1 MSFRKLEQLDL
12 AIISFFQGFEVME
25 QFENS
30 TKTIKSSFT
39 EWITRVV
46 VFLFAL
52 PYVIVR
58 YSIVFSLSLYA
69 ALLPF
74 DNLLGLGEAGTLTK
88 YLGILIIITLWAN
101 RIIIVRGHLLK
112 PPPITW
118 SWALFLLL
126 AGISGLWAF
135 SPADTFSSLYTL
147 AGLFL
152 IYLSVGVYPF
162 TKNDY
167 SLLTKFV
174 IVGGVC
180 AAAYIILIYLRGITL
195 PQSVRASLIWGAERR
210 ADPNHLVTSLIL
222 PLLFSLGW
230 LTQPYKRH
238 KIWALISIVVIAVA
252 ILLTGSRGGALG
264 AAVAVLLFFWRIRHH
279 ISWYRMIIIFLIVV
293 TLTFFV
299 LTFIPIQQQLFERFS
314 LEEILK
320 SRGASRFFIWHTGFK
335 AFLHRP
341 LVGYGYNNFP
351 YAYDLFKS
359 AVPGAYRLNQVAHN
373 IYLQSFVEL
382 GMFGGLLLLLIAWLH
397 WRIVNHMTYRSND
410 GIALEAAF
418 IGILVSS
425 FTLGTLYYKYF
436 WFAFSLIILLINI
449 KKGESI

>member
-1 MSFRKLEQLDL
+1 
-12 AIISFFQGFEVME
+12 ME
-25 QFENS
+25 QFGNS

-39 EWITRVV
+39 EWITKVA

-58 YSIVFSLSLYA
+58 YPIVFVLGLYA
-69 ALLPF
+69 VLLPF
-74 DNLLGLGEAGTLTK
+74 DNLLGFADFGTLTK

-112 PPPITW
+112 PPFVTW

-126 AGISGLWAF
+126 AGISGLWTL

-152 IYLSVGVYPF
+152 IYLSIGVYPF
-162 TKNDY
+162 TRNDY
-167 SLLTKFV
+167 SLLTKLV
-174 IVGGVC
+174 VVGGVC
-180 AAAYIILIYLRGITL
+180 AAVYTILTYLRGITL
-195 PQSVRASLIWGAERR
+195 PQSVRASLIWGVERR

-222 PLLFSLGW
+222 PLLFLLGW
-230 LTQPYKRH
+230 LTQPYGRH
-238 KIWALISIVVIAVA
+238 KIWVLISVVVIAVA

-279 ISWYRMIIIFLIVV
+279 IRRHRAIILFLSVV
-293 TLTFFV
+293 TLIFFV
-299 LTFIPIQQQLFERFS
+299 LTFIPIQHQLFERFR
-314 LEEILK
+314 LEEILE
-320 SRGASRFFIWHTGFK
+320 SGGANRFLIWQVGFK

-341 LVGYGYNNFP
+341 LVGYGYSNFP

-359 AVPGAYRLNQVAHN
+359 AVPGAYLPHRVAHN
-373 IYLQSFVEL
+373 IYLQTFVEL
-382 GMFGGLLLLLIAWLH
+382 GVFGGLLLLLIAWLH
-397 WRIVNHMTYRSND
+397 WRIVNRMTRRSND

-436 WFAFSLIILLINI
+436 WFVFSLIILLVNI
-449 KKGESI
+449 KRGEFI

>member
-1 MSFRKLEQLDL
+1 MSFRKLKQLDL

-180 AAAYIILIYLRGITL
+180 AAAYREK
-195 PQSVRASLIWGAERR
+195 S
-210 ADPNHLVTSLIL
+210 
-222 PLLFSLGW
+222 
-230 LTQPYKRH
+230 
-238 KIWALISIVVIAVA
+238 
-252 ILLTGSRGGALG
+252 GS
-264 AAVAVLLFFWRIRHH
+264 
-279 ISWYRMIIIFLIVV
+279 
-293 TLTFFV
+293 
-299 LTFIPIQQQLFERFS
+299 
-314 LEEILK
+314 
-320 SRGASRFFIWHTGFK
+320 
-335 AFLHRP
+335 
-341 LVGYGYNNFP
+341 
-351 YAYDLFKS
+351 
-359 AVPGAYRLNQVAHN
+359 
-373 IYLQSFVEL
+373 
-382 GMFGGLLLLLIAWLH
+382 
-397 WRIVNHMTYRSND
+397 
-410 GIALEAAF
+410 
-418 IGILVSS
+418 
-425 FTLGTLYYKYF
+425 
-436 WFAFSLIILLINI
+436 
-449 KKGESI
+449 